1 MDFSEAAW
9 WYDGYSFRRMKHVY
23 SPNSVV
29 RAMLSGE
36 YDNYWTKTAAY
47 ESLKSYI
54 CMDFDGLKET
64 VVQVLAGG
72 RCKVDISGFENDMTS
87 FKRRDDVLTA
97 LVHLG
102 YLGYD
107 SDRLEVY
114 IPNEEVRGAFA
125 TVIRDTDW
133 TPVISAVQASD
144 ALLRATWNRDGEAV
158 ARGISQVHR
167 ANTSILEYNDENSI
181 SCVVTLAYYNAVNE
195 YTLIREMPTGKGYA
209 DIVFLPRR
217 KSDKPAMVIELKYDK
232 SAGGAIAQILERR
245 YPEALKE
252 YRGNLLL
259 VGINYQ
265 KETKEYSCVIQEWE
279 KGGRG

>member
-1 MDFSEAAW
+1 MGIFVNR
-9 WYDGYSFRRMKHVY
+9 G
-23 SPNSVV
+23 NS
-29 RAMLSGE
+29 S
-36 YDNYWTKTAAY
+36 
-47 ESLKSYI
+47 
-54 CMDFDGLKET
+54 
-64 VVQVLAGG
+64 
-72 RCKVDISGFENDMTS
+72 
-87 FKRRDDVLTA
+87 
-97 LVHLG
+97 
-102 YLGYD
+102 YD

-232 SAGGAIAQILERR
+232 SARGAIAQILERR